1 MQPRT
6 LFHPPLARG
15 ILALCLAGALFGQRS
30 ARAQEP
36 LEPEDSRFEMAEV
49 VVTAS
54 RLEETVVESPR
65 SVTVITSQD
74 IAQASSNNVVDL
86 LAREANVYLRSFYG
100 HDKSARVDIR
110 GMGETSHSNVI
121 VLVDG
126 LRLNAP
132 DLSGPDFSSVP
143 LDQIER
149 IEVVR
154 GANSVVYGDGAV
166 GGVIHIITK
175 KGRAEPEGR
184 VYTAAGAY
192 GTFDGRSALRGR
204 KGPVNYSLNAD
215 YYDSDGYRQN
225 GYLRKKDAA
234 LNLGYDLNERLRLEA
249 GGAYHEDRQGF
260 PGFVDIDKMASSSGR
275 RQASTPEDWGETHDR
290 RLSGG
295 AKADLGT
302 WGTLRVQGRL
312 RARVNRFILGYTPLK
327 TEAEQANRIDE
338 DTANLDWGLE
348 TPFSLG
354 GREHLLHIGGDFY
367 DTDYLSERLAL
378 NERQLGAVRSA
389 GLFAASRWHLRDDL
403 TLHLGY
409 RYHEYSGRF
418 RTDTLERRD
427 TTKIW
432 RAGTYRRR
440 SWNPSALDLGLVYQ
454 ALPNTVLFASV
465 ATSFRIPNVD
475 EFALAADDLRPQ
487 RGRHLDL
494 GLRQRVPGWGEFS
507 VTLFGIRMQDEI
519 FYDAAAATNRNF
531 EDTTLRRGIELDFKW
546 YPSEAVYLWGN
557 ATFMQ
562 ATFDEKDTF
571 IPLVPR
577 TKATL
582 GLEWSVFEGLV
593 MALTGTYVG
602 SRYDGNDENN
612 DLFETLDAYGVVDG
626 KLTYTRDRFKIFVG
640 VNNILD
646 EVYSTLAY
654 SETYYPMPTRHVY
667 GRVEWRF

>member
-1 MQPRT
+1 MRKGT
-6 LFHPPLARG
+6 LFHPAPVQA
-15 ILALCLAGALFGQRS
+15 ILVFCLASALFAQGET
-30 ARAQEP
+30 RAQQP
-36 LEPEDSRFEMAEV
+36 PVPEESRFEMEEV

-54 RLEETVVESPR
+54 RLEETVAQSPR
-65 SVTVITSQD
+65 NVTVITSED
-74 IAQASSNNVVDL
+74 IDQASSNNVVDL
-86 LAREANVYLRSFYG
+86 LAREANVQLRSFYG

-154 GANSVVYGDGAV
+154 GANSVMYGDGAV

-175 KGRAEPEGR
+175 KGRAKPEGR

-204 KGPVNYSLNAD
+204 KGPLSYSLNAD

-225 GYLRKKDAA
+225 GYLRKKDTAV
-234 LNLGYDLNERLRLEA
+234 NLGYELHERLRLEA
-249 GGAYHEDRQGF
+249 AGAYHEDRQGF
-260 PGFVDIDKMASSSGR
+260 PGFVGIDEVDSRSGR
-275 RQASTPEDWGETHDR
+275 REASTPEDWGETYDR

-295 AKADLGT
+295 GEADLGA
-302 WGTLRVQGRL
+302 WGTLRVHGRL

-338 DTANLDWGLE
+338 DTANLDWSLE

-354 GREHLLHIGGDFY
+354 GREHLLHVGGDFY

-389 GLFAASRWHLRDDL
+389 GLFATSRWHLRDDL
-403 TLHLGY
+403 TLHGGY

-418 RTDTLERRD
+418 REDALVRREAG
-427 TTKIW
+427 KVW
-432 RAGTYRRR
+432 AAGTARRR
-440 SWNPSALDLGLVYQ
+440 SWNPNAADLGAVYRV
-454 ALPNTVLFASV
+454 LPDTTMFAS
-465 ATSFRIPNVD
+465 ASTSFRIPNVD

-487 RGRHLDL
+487 KGRHLDL
-494 GLRQRVPGWGEFS
+494 GLRHRVPGWGEFS
-507 VTLFGIRMQDEI
+507 VTLFDIRIQDEI
-519 FYDAAAATNRNF
+519 FYDAAAASNRNF

-546 YPSEAVYLWGN
+546 YPMEVLYLWGN
-557 ATFMQ
+557 VTFMKATF
-562 ATFDEKDTF
+562 EKKDTF
-571 IPLVPR
+571 VPLVPR
-577 TKATL
+577 TQATL
-582 GLEWSVFEGLV
+582 GLEWSIFEGFVL
-593 MALTGTYVG
+593 ALTGTYVG

-612 DLFETLDAYGVVDG
+612 DLFERLDAYSVVDG
-626 KLTYTRDRFKIFVG
+626 KLTYTRNRFKIFVG

-667 GRVEWRF
+667 GGIEWRF